1 MHHRLEEQEKKEEQ
15 AQKQLAKVKDKIS
28 SKDSPL
34 KSVLNKF
41 ETSIPTKEQPKE
53 DSEQVTSDKVKEAKT
68 RYRTD
73 KPIYSRYSKSEKKLI
88 GKIYTAI
95 SNAIADERLREA
107 LISNIEEQI
116 TK

>member
-1 MHHRLEEQEKKEEQ
+1 MNN
-15 AQKQLAKVKDKIS
+15 VKAKIS

-34 KSVLNKF
+34 KSVLDHF
-41 ETSIPTKEQPKE
+41 ETPEPTLKKELSSPKNE
-53 DSEQVTSDKVKEAKT
+53 KSDIEAAKETKT

-73 KPIYSRYSKSEKKLI
+73 RPIYSKYSKNEKKLI

-95 SNAIADERLREA
+95 GNAIADERLREA
-107 LISNIEEQI
+107 LISNIEDQI

>member
-1 MHHRLEEQEKKEEQ
+1 MQHRLEEQEKKAEQ
-15 AQKQLAKVKDKIS
+15 AQRQLDSVKNKIS

-34 KSVLNKF
+34 KTVLDQFEVPTSKREKEQVQKYSEKESLNK
-41 ETSIPTKEQPKE
+41 ENKI
-53 DSEQVTSDKVKEAKT
+53 

-73 KPIYSRYSKSEKKLI
+73 KPIYSRYSRNEKKLI

-107 LISNIEEQI
+107 LISNIEDQI

>member
-1 MHHRLEEQEKKEEQ
+1 MES
-15 AQKQLAKVKDKIS
+15 VKNKIS

-34 KSVLNKF
+34 KSVLDQF
-41 ETSIPTKEQPKE
+41 EISALKTEKDLSKRDIRK
-53 DSEQVTSDKVKEAKT
+53 DSLNNDRENKT

-73 KPIYSRYSKSEKKLI
+73 KPIYSRYSKNEKKLI

-95 SNAIADERLREA
+95 GNAIADERLREA

>member
-1 MHHRLEEQEKKEEQ
+1 MQHRLEEQEKKEEQ
-15 AQKQLAKVKDKIS
+15 AHRQIESVKNKIS

-34 KSVLNKF
+34 KTVLDQF
-41 ETSIPTKEQPKE
+41 ETPTSKKEQEEIKKDIGKE
-53 DSEQVTSDKVKEAKT
+53 ISNKDNKV

-73 KPIYSRYSKSEKKLI
+73 KPIYSRYSKNEKKLI

-107 LISNIEEQI
+107 LISNIEDQI
-116 TK
+116 TR